1 MKHNKYFL
9 DAIDIVL
16 KNTKF
21 NFDQTKVGRVT
32 EVLDNNKYKVLIHGK
47 TKTIKSEFHFS
58 VGERVFVL
66 FPCGSEQNL
75 YIYPNR

>member
-1 MKHNKYFL
+1 MNVNKYIL
-9 DAIDIVL
+9 DAVNIVL
-16 KNTKF
+16 NNKKF

-32 EVLDNNKYKVLIHGK
+32 EVLDNNRYKVLIQGK
-47 TKTIKSEFHFS
+47 TKTIKSEFHYN

-66 FPCGSEQNL
+66 FPCGSEQNP

>member
-1 MKHNKYFL
+1 MKHNKYIL

-32 EVLDNNKYKVLIHGK
+32 EVLDNNRYKVLIQGK
-47 TKTIKSEFHFS
+47 TRTIRSEFTYS

-66 FPCGSEQNL
+66 FPSGSEQNL
-75 YIYPNR
+75 YIYPNK